1 MQNRAAI
8 ANCEKFNLRYSIRST
23 INDFFDEMRKHIDEL
38 QRKKMNEMNKILKET
53 NFINVQLR
61 AKELD
66 QRADMCEQFFSKK
79 RQEYNNKN
87 YTKFLSKITDI
98 EKI

>member
-1 MQNRAAI
+1 
-8 ANCEKFNLRYSIRST
+8 
-23 INDFFDEMRKHIDEL
+23 MRNHIDDL

-66 QRADMCEQFFSKK
+66 QRADMCE
-79 RQEYNNKN
+79 
-87 YTKFLSKITDI
+87 
-98 EKI
+98 